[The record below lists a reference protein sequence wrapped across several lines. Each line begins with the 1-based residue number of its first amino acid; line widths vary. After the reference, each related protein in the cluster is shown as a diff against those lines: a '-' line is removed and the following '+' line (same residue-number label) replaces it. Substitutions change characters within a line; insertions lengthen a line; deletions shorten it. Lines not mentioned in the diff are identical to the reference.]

1 MALVLLELSVTVTPA
16 VGARPF
22 RVTVPVALLP
32 PPTELGAIVSFE
44 SAAGV
49 IASPADFVV
58 PLSVAEIV
66 AFTVLDSPTV
76 VTVNVALVAPEAIVT
91 LEGTDAPLEAERLT
105 VVPPVGAARDRLT
118 VPVAELPPTTEMGE
132 TLTPAR
138 SGVRIVRLAFEV
150 APFNV
155 PEIVAVTVLVTVV
168 VVTVNV
174 PEVEPAAI
182 TKEAGTVALVLLE
195 LSVTV
200 TPPEGAGP
208 FRLAVPVEEVPP
220 VTVVGDTVIPV
231 KAGGLIVKV
240 ADLAIEPWVP
250 KIVTV
255 VDLETPPVETVN
267 VAVVAPPA
275 TVTVAGTMAMELDV
289 LRDTCIPPIGA
300 GPVKVTVPVEGFP
313 PMTEAGATE
322 TLCSA
327 VGLIVKV
334 AVFDTEAS
342 VAVTVTVVV
351 EATPV
356 VLIVKVAVVAP
367 AATVTVAG
375 SVALA
380 LLDVR
385 LTNVPPGPAGP
396 VRVTV
401 PVEVPP
407 PVTVVG
413 ATETPDKD
421 AGWIVSIAVLDT
433 VPSVAVI
440 VALTVAETASVLI
453 VNVAEVDPAGT
464 VTVVGSVAFVL
475 LEVRASVVPPV
486 GAAPVRVTVPVDE
499 VPPVTVAGDT
509 ARLDICGGV
518 IVKVAV

>member
-1 MALVLLELSVTVTPA
+1 VALVLLELSVTVTPA
-16 VGARPF
+16 VGASPF
-22 RVTVPVALLP
+22 KVTVPVALLP
-32 PPTELGAIVSFE
+32 PPTELGAIVRLE

-49 IASPADFVV
+49 IARPADFVV
-58 PLSVAEIV
+58 PLRVAEIV

-275 TVTVAGTMAMELDV
+275 TVTVAGTMAMELEEAKATDV
-289 LRDTCIPPIGA
+289 PPTGA
-300 GPVKVTVPVEGFP
+300 EPVKVTVPVDDCP
-313 PMTEAGATE
+313 PVTAAGVSVRLA
-322 TLCSA
+322 
-327 VGLIVKV
+327 IVAGTMVRV
-334 AVFDTEAS
+334 ADLVIVPC
-342 VAVTVTVVV
+342 VAVTVAVVV
-351 EATPV
+351 DATTDV
-356 VLIVKVAVVAP
+356 VAVKVAVVAP

-375 SVALA
+375 TVALV
-380 LLDVR
+380 LLELR
-385 LTNVPPGPAGP
+385 LMTAPPVPAGTASVTVPTDETPPVTEAGDSAMLLSDGAITDRVPDAVLESRVAVIVAVVELETTVVVTENVATDWPPGTRIDVGTVTLAEFEARFIQRPLAGAGDP
-396 VRVTV
+396 KVTV
-401 PVEVPP
+401 PVEGLPP
-407 PVTVVG
+407 YT
-413 ATETPDKD
+413 D
-421 AGWIVSIAVLDT
+421 AGVSATL
-433 VPSVAVI
+433 
-440 VALTVAETASVLI
+440 
-453 VNVAEVDPAGT
+453 
-464 VTVVGSVAFVL
+464 
-475 LEVRASVVPPV
+475 
-486 GAAPVRVTVPVDE
+486 
-499 VPPVTVAGDT
+499 
-509 ARLDICGGV
+509 
-518 IVKVAV
+518 